1 MSEISAKTVKELR
14 DRTGV
19 GFMECKRALEAAGGD
34 MEKAVEELRKR
45 GLAKASKRAGRET
58 NEGIVYS
65 YIHADGRIGVMLELN
80 CETDF
85 VARTDEFKKLAHEL
99 ALQICA
105 TNPRWIAREDVPEE
119 VIEKEKA
126 IYREQAK
133 EQGRPEKVWDRI
145 VSGKLE
151 KFFEENCL
159 VEQAYIRD
167 EDVRIKELIAETIQK
182 TGENINLRRFV
193 RWQLGEELEGM

>member
-1 MSEISAKTVKELR
+1 
-14 DRTGV
+14 
-19 GFMECKRALEAAGGD
+19 
-34 MEKAVEELRKR
+34 
-45 GLAKASKRAGRET
+45 
-58 NEGIVYS
+58 
-65 YIHADGRIGVMLELN
+65 
-80 CETDF
+80 
-85 VARTDEFKKLAHEL
+85 
-99 ALQICA
+99 
-105 TNPRWIAREDVPEE
+105 E

-167 EDVRIKELIAETIQK
+167 EDVKIKELIAETIQK

>member
-119 VIEKEKA
+119 VIAEEKE
-126 IYREQAK
+126 ILRVQAEK
-133 EQGRPEKVWDRI
+133 EGKPPHIVERI
-145 VSGKLE
+145 VEGRLK

-159 VEQAYIRD
+159 LKQPYVKNPSVTV
-167 EDVRIKELIAETIQK
+167 EDVLGELRHKISEDIV
-182 TGENINLRRFV
+182 IRRFARFEV
-193 RWQLGEELEGM
+193 GEK